1 MLIHFDPRKQQPPR
15 LGPQGFDG
23 VIFCDGANEISN
35 ETWDR
40 IEGHPG
46 VQRAI
51 ARGALTF
58 GDVPWEYDE
67 PTVVE
72 PDEVLLLP
80 ASTGGLEAAS
90 KRLEELEAIY
100 IEKGWQAI
108 AAIAKPLDVVK
119 HPDGWDS
126 SLLRIIQAEFGA
138 DVAAELEAQQS

>member
-1 MLIHFDPRKQQPPR
+1 MLPSKPLKHSVFVQ
-15 LGPQGFDG
+15 
-23 VIFCDGANEISN
+23 ISN
-35 ETWDR
+35 ETWDK

-46 VQRAI
+46 VQKAI

-58 GDVPWEYDE
+58 GDVSWECDE

-80 ASTGGLEAAS
+80 ESTGGLEAAS

-108 AAIAKPLDVVK
+108 AAIAKPLDVTK

-138 DVAAELEAQQS
+138 EVAAELEAKQP